1 MKTMKKI
8 LPFLLV
14 AVMMLSMGTAAF
26 ATEGTGTITVQNAAK
41 GETYEIYKIFD
52 ATISESQTDGE
63 SDSIAYTFAGDL
75 PASLSGVFEKIG
87 DTDYVQKK
95 AGASDADI
103 FAALAAYIEA
113 EGISPTRSQV
123 AQGGPLEFSDVPYGY
138 YYVTSTLGSTATV
151 TSNNPNAV
159 IYEKNTAEPD
169 AEKTVDETSY
179 SIGDTVK
186 YTATFETTNYLGEG
200 ENSKQV
206 VEYVISDT
214 LPEFISDVTVTSIT
228 IGGQTVTTQQFDADG
243 KITIPWATKNADN
256 TYTSLYDQGAQ
267 IIIEYEGTLTSTVNI
282 GTANTNT
289 IEIQPNVDN
298 GSGGKEP
305 WNESWND
312 STEIKT
318 YAAAIKKTDGTNPL
332 PGAQFTIQ
340 GLVVEKLSDGVYRVV
355 SYDPTSTTQSAVLD
369 TDEDGKLYIVGLAS
383 DVSLTVTEY
392 KAPDGYNLLTETK
405 TLTPQ
410 LLSTEI
416 ITEDGTRYYD
426 QDGNLVSEE
435 SSTTTS
441 KTVERNLDDLDE
453 AALEIVN
460 NKGTILPETGG
471 IGTKIFY
478 IVGATLVIG
487 AGVILFVRKRMCF
500 EK

>member
-1 MKTMKKI
+1 MKTLKKI

-14 AVMMLSMGTAAF
+14 AVILVAMSSAAF
-26 ATEGTGTITVQNAAK
+26 AAGGTGTITVQNAAK
-41 GETYEIYKIFD
+41 GETYSIYKVFD
-52 ATISESQTDGE
+52 ATISESRTDGE
-63 SDSIAYTFAGDL
+63 SDSIAYTFTGDL

-95 AGASDADI
+95 EGATDTAI
-103 FAALAAYIEA
+103 FEALAAYVA
-113 EGISPTRSQV
+113 GLTPTDSQV
-123 AQGGPLEFSDVPYGY
+123 AQGGPLEFTDVPYGY
-138 YYVTSTLGSTATV
+138 YYVTSSLGSTATV
-151 TSNNPNAV
+151 TSNNPDAV
-159 IYEKNTAEPD
+159 IYDKNTEEPSAD
-169 AEKTVDETSY
+169 KTVDQTSY
-179 SIGDTVK
+179 SIGDTIT
-186 YTATFETTNYLGEG
+186 YTATFETSNYLGEG

>member
-1 MKTMKKI
+1 MKTLKKI

-14 AVMMLSMGTAAF
+14 AVILVAMSSAAF
-26 ATEGTGTITVQNAAK
+26 AAGGTGTITVQNAAK
-41 GETYEIYKIFD
+41 GETYSIYKVFD

-63 SDSIAYTFAGDL
+63 SDSIAYTFTGDL

-95 AGASDADI
+95 EGATDTAI
-103 FAALAAYIEA
+103 FEALAAYVA
-113 EGISPTRSQV
+113 GLTPTDSQV
-123 AQGGPLEFSDVPYGY
+123 AQGGPLEFTDVPYGY
-138 YYVTSTLGSTATV
+138 YYVTSSLGSTATV
-151 TSNNPNAV
+151 TSNNPDAV
-159 IYEKNTAEPD
+159 IYDKNTEEPSAD
-169 AEKTVDETSY
+169 KTVDQTSY
-179 SIGDTVK
+179 SIGDTIT
-186 YTATFETTNYLGEG
+186 YTATFETSNYLGEG

-340 GLVVEKLSDGVYRVV
+340 GLVVEKLSDGVYQVV
-355 SYDPTSTTQSAVLD
+355 SYDPESTDQSAVLD
-369 TDEDGKLYIVGLAS
+369 TDADGKLYIVGLAS

-392 KAPDGYNLLTETK
+392 RAPDGYNLLTETK

-410 LLSTEI
+410 ILSTEI

-426 QDGNLVSEE
+426 ADGNLVSEE
-435 SSTTTS
+435 VNSSTS
-441 KTVERNLDDLDE
+441 ETVVRNLDDLD
-453 AALEIVN
+453 AQALEIVN
-460 NKGTILPETGG
+460 NKGTTLPETGG
-471 IGTKIFY
+471 IGTTIFY
-478 IVGATLVIG
+478 IVGAVLVLG
-487 AGVILFVRKRMCF
+487 AGVILFVRRRMIH

>member
-1 MKTMKKI
+1 M
-8 LPFLLV
+8 
-14 AVMMLSMGTAAF
+14 
-26 ATEGTGTITVQNAAK
+26 
-41 GETYEIYKIFD
+41 
-52 ATISESQTDGE
+52 
-63 SDSIAYTFAGDL
+63 
-75 PASLSGVFEKIG
+75 
-87 DTDYVQKK
+87 
-95 AGASDADI
+95 
-103 FAALAAYIEA
+103 
-113 EGISPTRSQV
+113 
-123 AQGGPLEFSDVPYGY
+123 
-138 YYVTSTLGSTATV
+138 
-151 TSNNPNAV
+151 
-159 IYEKNTAEPD
+159 
-169 AEKTVDETSY
+169 
-179 SIGDTVK
+179 
-186 YTATFETTNYLGEG
+186 
-200 ENSKQV
+200 
-206 VEYVISDT
+206 
-214 LPEFISDVTVTSIT
+214 
-228 IGGQTVTTQQFDADG
+228 TTQQFDADG

>member
-1 MKTMKKI
+1 MKTLKKI

-14 AVMMLSMGTAAF
+14 AVILVAMSSAAF
-26 ATEGTGTITVQNAAK
+26 AAGGTGTITVQNAAK
-41 GETYEIYKIFD
+41 GETYSIYKVFD

-63 SDSIAYTFAGDL
+63 SDSIAYTFTGDL

-95 AGASDADI
+95 EGATDTAI
-103 FAALAAYIEA
+103 FEALAAYVA
-113 EGISPTRSQV
+113 GLTPTDSQV
-123 AQGGPLEFSDVPYGY
+123 AQGGPLEFTDVPYGY
-138 YYVTSTLGSTATV
+138 YYVTSSLGSTATV
-151 TSNNPNAV
+151 TSNNPDAV
-159 IYEKNTAEPD
+159 IYDKNTEEPSAD
-169 AEKTVDETSY
+169 KTVDQTSY
-179 SIGDTVK
+179 SIGDTIT
-186 YTATFETTNYLGEG
+186 YTATFETSNYLGEG

-340 GLVVEKLSDGVYRVV
+340 GLVVEKLSDGVYQVV
-355 SYDPTSTTQSAVLD
+355 SYDPESMDQSAVLD
-369 TDEDGKLYIVGLAS
+369 TDADGKLYIVGLAS

-392 KAPDGYNLLTETK
+392 RAPDGYNLLTETK

-410 LLSTEI
+410 ILSTEI

-426 QDGNLVSEE
+426 ADGNLVSEE
-435 SSTTTS
+435 VNSSTS
-441 KTVERNLDDLDE
+441 ETVVRNLDDLD
-453 AALEIVN
+453 AQALEIVN
-460 NKGTILPETGG
+460 NKGTTLPETGG
-471 IGTKIFY
+471 IGTTIFY
-478 IVGATLVIG
+478 IVGAVLVLG
-487 AGVILFVRKRMCF
+487 AGVILFVRRRMIH

>member
-1 MKTMKKI
+1 MKTLKKI

-14 AVMMLSMGTAAF
+14 AVILVAMSSAAF
-26 ATEGTGTITVQNAAK
+26 AAGGTGTITVQNAAK
-41 GETYEIYKIFD
+41 GETYSIYKVFD

-63 SDSIAYTFAGDL
+63 SDSIAYTFTGDL

-95 AGASDADI
+95 EGATDTAI
-103 FAALAAYIEA
+103 FEALAAYVA
-113 EGISPTRSQV
+113 GLTPTDSQV
-123 AQGGPLEFSDVPYGY
+123 AQGGPLEFTDVPYGY
-138 YYVTSTLGSTATV
+138 YYVTSSLGSTATV
-151 TSNNPNAV
+151 TSNNPDAV
-159 IYEKNTAEPD
+159 IYDKNTEEPSAD
-169 AEKTVDETSY
+169 KTVDQTSY
-179 SIGDTVK
+179 SIGDTIT
-186 YTATFETTNYLGEG
+186 YTATFETSNYLGEG

-460 NKGTILPETGG
+460 NIGTVLPETGG

>member
-1 MKTMKKI
+1 MKTLKKI

-14 AVMMLSMGTAAF
+14 AVILVAMSSAAF
-26 ATEGTGTITVQNAAK
+26 AAGGTGTITVQNAAK
-41 GETYEIYKIFD
+41 GETYSIYKVFD
-52 ATISESQTDGE
+52 ATISESQTDGK
-63 SDSIAYTFAGDL
+63 SDSIAYTFTGDL

-95 AGASDADI
+95 EGATDTAI
-103 FAALAAYIEA
+103 FEALAAYVA
-113 EGISPTRSQV
+113 GLTPTDSQV
-123 AQGGPLEFSDVPYGY
+123 AQGGPLEFTDVPYGY
-138 YYVTSTLGSTATV
+138 YYVTSSLGSTATV
-151 TSNNPNAV
+151 TSNNPDAV
-159 IYEKNTAEPD
+159 IYDKNTEEPSAD
-169 AEKTVDETSY
+169 KTVDQTSY
-179 SIGDTVK
+179 SIGDTIT
-186 YTATFETTNYLGEG
+186 YTATFETSNYLGEG

-340 GLVVEKLSDGVYRVV
+340 GLVVEKLSDGVYQVV
-355 SYDPTSTTQSAVLD
+355 SYDPESTDQSAVLD
-369 TDEDGKLYIVGLAS
+369 TDADGKLYIVGLAS

-392 KAPDGYNLLTETK
+392 RAPDGYNLLTETK

-410 LLSTEI
+410 ILSTEI

-426 QDGNLVSEE
+426 ADGNLVSEE
-435 SSTTTS
+435 VNSSTS
-441 KTVERNLDDLDE
+441 ETVVRNLDDLD
-453 AALEIVN
+453 AQALEIVN
-460 NKGTILPETGG
+460 NKGTTLPETGG
-471 IGTKIFY
+471 IGTTIFY
-478 IVGATLVIG
+478 IVGAVLVLG
-487 AGVILFVRKRMCF
+487 AGVILFVRRRMIH

>member
-1 MKTMKKI
+1 MKTLKKI

-14 AVMMLSMGTAAF
+14 AVILVAMSSAAF
-26 ATEGTGTITVQNAAK
+26 AAGGTGTITVQNAAK
-41 GETYEIYKIFD
+41 GETYSIYKVFD

-63 SDSIAYTFAGDL
+63 SDSIAYTFTGDL

-95 AGASDADI
+95 EGATDTAI
-103 FAALAAYIEA
+103 FEALAAYVA
-113 EGISPTRSQV
+113 GLTPTDSQV
-123 AQGGPLEFSDVPYGY
+123 AQGGPLEFTDVPYGY
-138 YYVTSTLGSTATV
+138 YYVTSSLGSTATV
-151 TSNNPNAV
+151 TSNNPDAV
-159 IYEKNTAEPD
+159 IYDKNTEEPSAD
-169 AEKTVDETSY
+169 KTVDQTSY
-179 SIGDTVK
+179 SIGDTIT
-186 YTATFETTNYLGEG
+186 YTATFETSNYLGEG

-355 SYDPTSTTQSAVLD
+355 SYDPTSTTQPTIPPARPR
-369 TDEDGKLYIVGLAS
+369 AQF
-383 DVSLTVTEY
+383 LTQMKMV
-392 KAPDGYNLLTETK
+392 
-405 TLTPQ
+405 
-410 LLSTEI
+410 
-416 ITEDGTRYYD
+416 
-426 QDGNLVSEE
+426 
-435 SSTTTS
+435 SSTS
-441 KTVERNLDDLDE
+441 LGL
-453 AALEIVN
+453 
-460 NKGTILPETGG
+460 LPTC
-471 IGTKIFY
+471 
-478 IVGATLVIG
+478 L
-487 AGVILFVRKRMCF
+487 
-500 EK
+500 

>member
-1 MKTMKKI
+1 MKTLKKI

-14 AVMMLSMGTAAF
+14 AVILVAMSSAAF
-26 ATEGTGTITVQNAAK
+26 AAGGTGTITVQNAAK
-41 GETYEIYKIFD
+41 GETYSIYKVFD

-63 SDSIAYTFAGDL
+63 SDSISYTFTGDL

-95 AGASDADI
+95 EGATDTAI
-103 FAALAAYIEA
+103 FEALAAYVA
-113 EGISPTRSQV
+113 GLTPTDSQV
-123 AQGGPLEFSDVPYGY
+123 AQGGPLEFTDVPYGY
-138 YYVTSTLGSTATV
+138 YYVTSSLGSTATV
-151 TSNNPNAV
+151 TSNNPDAV
-159 IYEKNTAEPD
+159 IYDKNTEEPSAD
-169 AEKTVDETSY
+169 KTVDQTSY
-179 SIGDTVK
+179 SIGDTIT
-186 YTATFETTNYLGEG
+186 YTATFETSNYLGEG

>member
-1 MKTMKKI
+1 MKTLKKI

-14 AVMMLSMGTAAF
+14 AVILVAMSSAAF
-26 ATEGTGTITVQNAAK
+26 AAGGTGTITVQNAAK
-41 GETYEIYKIFD
+41 GETYSIYKVFD

-63 SDSIAYTFAGDL
+63 SDSIAYTFTGDL

-95 AGASDADI
+95 EGATDTAI
-103 FAALAAYIEA
+103 FEALAAYVA
-113 EGISPTRSQV
+113 GLTPTDSQV
-123 AQGGPLEFSDVPYGY
+123 AQGGPLEFTDVPYGY
-138 YYVTSTLGSTATV
+138 YYVTSSLGSTATV
-151 TSNNPNAV
+151 TSNNPDAV
-159 IYEKNTAEPD
+159 IYDKNTEEPSAD
-169 AEKTVDETSY
+169 KTVDQTSY
-179 SIGDTVK
+179 SIGDTIT
-186 YTATFETTNYLGEG
+186 YTATFETSNYLGEG